1 MIIGARSA
9 LFAPT
14 ERLGLIII
22 DEEHDGAY
30 KSDTSPK
37 HHATKMGVHR
47 QAFWRGKC
55 CLRFSNSFS
64 GGVCK
69 SIKWRI

>member
-9 LFAPT
+9 LFAPA

-37 HHATKMGVHR
+37 YHARETAVYR
-47 QAFWRGKC
+47 QVFAGQV
-55 CLRFSNSFS
+55 LS
-64 GGVCK
+64 
-69 SIKWRI
+69 